1 MDTTKTLFKQIDFI
15 SHSGYNLKWK
25 IECDALS
32 DEELET
38 LASVIKTKIEN
49 EYFRY
54 AIKEIVGIPTGG
66 LRIAE
71 CLKKQIKIDELLGT
85 LVIIVDDVLTTGKSM
100 EEYKKWYSAYSCL
113 GFVLFARGTPNKWI
127 KPVFQLWGIG

>member
-1 MDTTKTLFKQIDFI
+1 MDITKTLFKQIDFI

-49 EYFRY
+49 EYSQHLIY
-54 AIKEIVGIPTGG
+54 EIVGIPTGG
-66 LRIAE
+66 LRIAKQ
-71 CLKKQIKIDELLGT
+71 LKKKIKVSKYGT
-85 LVIIVDDVLTTGKSM
+85 LVIIIDDVLTTGKSM
-100 EEYKKWYSAYSCL
+100 EEYKKQFKYFRCL
-113 GFVLFARGTPNKWI
+113 GFVLFARGTPNEWI
-127 KPVFQLWGIG
+127 KPVFQLWGSG

>member
-1 MDTTKTLFKQIDFI
+1 MDTTKILFRQIDFI

-38 LASVIKTKIEN
+38 LAIVIKTKIEN
-49 EYFRY
+49 KYSRY
-54 AIKEIVGIPTGG
+54 LIKDIIGIPSGG

-71 CLKKQIKIDELLGT
+71 QLKKQVEISESGT

-100 EEYKKWYSAYSCL
+100 EEYKKRYSAYPCL
-113 GFVLFARGTPNKWI
+113 GFVLFARGTPYKWI
-127 KPVFQLWGIG
+127 KPVFQLWGIE